1 MANNYL
7 GGVSAVYSGRS
18 IAPRNL
24 FASGTPKYL
33 PSYAQ
38 LDGSKSRDTLNSD
51 NVALLR
57 AGLTLGKITSGG
69 KYAPSIIGYV
79 AVALHDTSV
88 VTTTMTLP
96 AATVTEIARRIGA
109 SGTFKIYG
117 PPTAAGTVATETV
130 TYSAIASSTTLTI
143 TATSADFV
151 QGSLIL
157 PADGSEAHSQFVT
170 EPYGLDVLDVN
181 GAAVNHTQKLLTQAD
196 INVDMIP
203 FYSVMDA
210 SVKTGYKAA
219 LRANNAG
226 SVFTFSDD
234 R

>member
-38 LDGSKSRDTLNSD
+38 LDGSKSRDTTNSD

-57 AGLTLGKITSGG
+57 AGLLLGKITSGG
-69 KYAPSIIGYV
+69 KYAP
-79 AVALHDTSV
+79 AVLGITGVLHDTSV

-96 AATVTEIARRIGA
+96 ATTVTEISRRLGA
-109 SGTFKIYG
+109 SGTFKIIG

-130 TYSAIASSTTLTI
+130 TYSAIASATTLTI
-143 TATSADFV
+143 TATSADFAA
-151 QGSLIL
+151 GSIIA
-157 PADGSEAHSQFVT
+157 PVDGSEAPSQFVVA
-170 EPYGLDVLDVN
+170 PYGLDVLDVN
-181 GAAVNHTQKLLTQAD
+181 GTAVNHTQPLLTSGD
-196 INVDMIP
+196 INTDMIVN
-203 FYSVMDA
+203 YSSMDA
-210 SVKTGYKAA
+210 SVKTWLKAA
-219 LRANNAG
+219 LRTNNAG

>member
-57 AGLTLGKITSGG
+57 AGLPLGKITSGG
-69 KYAPSIIGYV
+69 KYAPSILGLTGV
-79 AVALHDTSV
+79 LHDTSV

-96 AATVTEIARRIGA
+96 ASTVTEISRRIGA
-109 SGTFKIYG
+109 SGTFTIYG

-130 TYSAIASSTTLTI
+130 TYSAIASATTLTI
-143 TATSADFV
+143 TATSADFAA
-151 QGSLIL
+151 GSLIM
-157 PADGSEAHSQFVT
+157 PADGSQNHSQFVVNQ
-170 EPYGLDVLDVN
+170 YGLDVLDVN
-181 GAAVNHTQKLLTQAD
+181 GAAVNHQQQLLTQAD
-196 INVDMIP
+196 INTDMIV
-203 FYSVMDA
+203 FYSSMDA
-210 SVKTGYKAA
+210 SVKTGFKAA
-219 LRANNAG
+219 LRTNNAG
-226 SVFTFSDD
+226 SVLTFSDD

>member
-24 FASGTPKYL
+24 FGSGVPKFL

-38 LDGSKSRDTLNSD
+38 LDGTKSRDTGNTD

-69 KYAPSIIGYV
+69 KYAPSILGV
-79 AVALHDTSV
+79 TDVLHDTSV
-88 VTTTMTLP
+88 VTTVMTLP
-96 AATVTEIARRIGA
+96 AAVVTEISRRIGA

-117 PPTAAGTVATETV
+117 PPTAAGTVATATV
-130 TYSAIASSTTLTI
+130 TYSAIASATTLTI
-143 TATSADFV
+143 TATAADYAA
-151 QGSLIL
+151 GSLIM
-157 PADGSEAHSQFVT
+157 PNDGSEAHSQFVT

-181 GAAVNHTQKLLTQAD
+181 GAAVNHQQRLLTQAD
-196 INVDMIP
+196 INTDMIA
-203 FYSVMDA
+203 FYSSMDA

-219 LRANNAG
+219 LRTNNAG
-226 SVFTFSDD
+226 SVLTFSDD